1 MENPGEQKEAPAMSE
16 TKEFSEGMLVEE
28 YHRFSIQY
36 DMFDKWLSNGDDQ
49 IAQVEMNINLIEFSV
64 QQNDWKM
71 SQYEKI
77 FEQKEVNI
85 QKRIMKIREKYSDME
100 LLAKA
105 KVIIEETTIDFE
117 EVDGKF
123 VQTTKIVNSI
133 EDLLIEYMNLST
145 SKPDLLQRIISEK
158 DTLDK
163 SKTQKERTEKNQI
176 QIKERLGKIKALFE
190 SKGQDIN
197 KLLDQYASQRKSRD
211 KVAQTLPVI
220 EEPKEEDGEK

>member
-1 MENPGEQKEAPAMSE
+1 
-16 TKEFSEGMLVEE
+16 
-28 YHRFSIQY
+28 
-36 DMFDKWLSNGDDQ
+36 
-49 IAQVEMNINLIEFSV
+49 
-64 QQNDWKM
+64 
-71 SQYEKI
+71 
-77 FEQKEVNI
+77 
-85 QKRIMKIREKYSDME
+85 ME

-105 KVIIEETTIDFE
+105 KVIIEETEISFE

-145 SKPDLLQRIISEK
+145 SKPDLLQRIISEN

-197 KLLDQYASQRKSRD
+197 KLLDQYAATRKSRD
-211 KVAQTLPVI
+211 KVAQNLPTP
-220 EEPKEEDGEK
+220 EEPKEDGK